1 MNKNT
6 LRTLALG
13 FLSSAILTGLY
24 ATFIQGNV
32 PVRGVSVNSV
42 LNSQS
47 STNELTSQYESDLAS
62 LKEENQSLASL
73 NEDYAKSITEL
84 ESTQNEIVQ
93 STETAIVTSESE
105 STTSDDDEMNI
116 SSESS
121 SAFDEEDAST
131 PEVHEDPSLDV
142 DPSSI
147 GDFTISPGDTSAD
160 IAYRLEEEGI
170 ISSAQELQELFE
182 YWDLETVLQDGTYE
196 LHPGMSIH
204 EIAELLTHYT
214 YYYYE

>member
-24 ATFIQGNV
+24 ATFVQGNV

-47 STNELTSQYESDLAS
+47 NTNELTSQYESDLAS
-62 LKEENQSLASL
+62 LKEENQSLMSL
-73 NEDYAKSITEL
+73 NEDYAKSMTEL
-84 ESTQNEIVQ
+84 ESAQNESIQ
-93 STETAIVTSESE
+93 RTETAMIASENE
-105 STTSDDDEMNI
+105 STSTEDETNTLD
-116 SSESS
+116 ESS
-121 SAFDEEDAST
+121 STVDEEDSMT
-131 PEVHEDPSLDV
+131 SEIHEDPSLDV
-142 DPSSI
+142 DPNSI
-147 GDFTISPGDTSAD
+147 VDFTISPGDTSTD
-160 IAYRLEEEGI
+160 IAYRLEEAGI
-170 ISSAQELQELFE
+170 ISSAQELQDLFE

-204 EIAELLTHYT
+204 EVAEVLTHYT